1 MFVFC
6 CVHMYLQK
14 KKKISSVRIQ
24 PAGPGL
30 GAGWM
35 YWGHTKTFLDVS
47 QAFFPNP
54 LTTEVVPSAASQH
67 NQHAN
72 MSPRVSVDFTSPCE
86 ETKTRSWKR
95 SKATQPA
102 WSWRLV
108 PDDVLIPLHRGCLSC
123 GEGPLS
129 QWGQWW
135 PVAFNWKLSDQ
146 LGIRR
151 ERIWLALGLLG
162 WVWLH

>member
-1 MFVFC
+1 MSFNTYIVLRHKNHINTTQSTHVNEIWLLKFFC
-6 CVHMYLQK
+6 SFEYFSFLFMSLFFAVYTRIYK
-14 KKKISSVRIQ
+14 KKKKLSSVRIQ

-95 SKATQPA
+95 SKATQQA
-102 WSWRLV
+102 
-108 PDDVLIPLHRGCLSC
+108 
-123 GEGPLS
+123 
-129 QWGQWW
+129 
-135 PVAFNWKLSDQ
+135 
-146 LGIRR
+146 
-151 ERIWLALGLLG
+151 
-162 WVWLH
+162 